1 MLSEVQQQ
9 IGDIIIWFNS
19 DDYVIKKVLAQLK
32 RKAYNVLFNMEI
44 KNRGPS
50 DKHLVEFVKPQVL
63 VITRR

>member
-44 KNRGPS
+44 
-50 DKHLVEFVKPQVL
+50 
-63 VITRR
+63 